1 MAKGFTLRVDGTE
14 YGIELHGRA
23 VTVNGRRFVPELNGG
38 TVRFGEAKLAVE
50 LNGTQAYV
58 DGIAHRI
65 ETEGLED
72 RKAASHAGHHFGID
86 TNGALTAIMPG
97 LIIKVLASPG
107 DEVAE
112 NDVVV
117 ILEAMKMENEICA
130 PQSGKI
136 KEIRVKVGDSVAQN
150 QILAVVE

>member
-1 MAKGFTLRVDGTE
+1 MAKSFTLRLDGTE

-23 VTVNGRRFVPELNGG
+23 LTVNGRRFVPELNGG
-38 TVRFGEAKLAVE
+38 TVRFGETKLAVE
-50 LNGTQAYV
+50 LNGTQAFV

-72 RKAASHAGHHFGID
+72 RKATSHAGHHFGID

-97 LIIKVLASPG
+97 LIIKVLAKPG

-130 PQSGKI
+130 PKTGKI
-136 KEIRVKVGDSVAQN
+136 KEVRVKVGDSVSQN
-150 QILAVVE
+150 QVLAVVE